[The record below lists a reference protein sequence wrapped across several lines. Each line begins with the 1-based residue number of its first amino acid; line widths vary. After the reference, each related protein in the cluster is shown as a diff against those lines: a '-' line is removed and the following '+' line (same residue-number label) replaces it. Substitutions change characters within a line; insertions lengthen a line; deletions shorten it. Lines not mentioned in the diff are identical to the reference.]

1 MKYLPCGKYEIILAD
16 YEIFGLCR
24 MCNKIRSLICE
35 AYFIREAYFILRSNI
50 SLVPS
55 GTNFIEKST
64 PKRAYA
70 PKALHDA

>member
-1 MKYLPCGKYEIILAD
+1 MKYSATAECEIKF
-16 YEIFGLCR
+16 Y
-24 MCNKIRSLICE
+24 MPK
-35 AYFIREAYFILRSNI
+35 AYFIREAYFTLRSNI

-70 PKALHDA
+70 PQALHDA